1 MFIRYCFGLLLLCLS
16 QAAASEAHPKFTFY
30 TELYPPANFMVNGQ
44 LQGISVDSLKL
55 MWQHMDMAEQDMI
68 VVPWARGYKNTLSN
82 PNTAL
87 FTMSKTQAREPLFK
101 WVGPLFKSV
110 HVLMAKKSSKVKI
123 KNIGDLFNYRVG
135 TIRGDI
141 SEISLQQIGYPDYN
155 MAKVTELSRAFYMMQ
170 SDKVDMLMV
179 SIHGFEHLARQLHVD
194 LADYERVW
202 TVNTVGNYIAFNVD
216 TPDSIIEQYQ
226 QAVDATI
233 KERTEIKQKYNLSKL
248 EY

>member
-1 MFIRYCFGLLLLCLS
+1 MFLRYSIGLLLFLVSHLVVAEE
-16 QAAASEAHPKFTFY
+16 QTKITFY
-30 TELYPPANFMVNGQ
+30 TEMYPPANFMKNGQ
-44 LQGISVDSLKL
+44 LQGITIDSLKL
-55 MWQHMDMAEQDMI
+55 MWQHMAMPEQDI
-68 VVPWARGYKNTLSN
+68 AVVPWARGYKNTLSN

-123 KNIGDLFNYRVG
+123 ENLGDLFNYRVA

-155 MAKVTELSRAFYMMQ
+155 MAKVSDLSRAFYMMQ
-170 SDKVDMLMV
+170 TNKVDMLMV
-179 SIHGFEHLARQLHVD
+179 SIHGFEHLVRQMNVD
-194 LADYERVW
+194 IDDYEKVW
-202 TVNTVGNYIAFNVD
+202 TVNTVGNYIAFNLD
-216 TPDSIIEQYQ
+216 TSDQIIKQYQ
-226 QAVDATI
+226 DALDATA
-233 KERTEIKQKYNLSKL
+233 KERVKVKQKYDLSKL

>member
-1 MFIRYCFGLLLLCLS
+1 MFTRYCFCLLLLLTS
-16 QAAASEAHPKFTFY
+16 QVATSAEQQNLTFY
-30 TELYPPANFMVNGQ
+30 TELYPPANFMAEGQ

-55 MWQHMDMAEQDMI
+55 MWQHMDMVEQDMI

-87 FTMSKTQAREPLFK
+87 FTMSRTEARDPLFK

-110 HVLMAKKSSKVKI
+110 HVLMAKKSSKVKV
-123 KNIGDLFNYRVG
+123 KHIGDLFNYRVA

-155 MAKVTELSRAFYMMQ
+155 MAKVSDLSRAFYMMQ
-170 SDKVDMLMV
+170 SNKVDMLMV
-179 SIHGFEHLARQLHVD
+179 SIHGFEHLTRGMNVD
-194 LADYERVW
+194 LGDYEKVW
-202 TVNTVGNYIAFNVD
+202 TVNTVGNYIAFNIN
-216 TPDSIIEQYQ
+216 TPDHVIEQYQ
-226 QAVDATI
+226 QALEATA
-233 KERTEIKQKYNLSKL
+233 KERIKVKQKYKLSKL